1 MKTNYEI
8 RYAAHP
14 EDAKSYDTTRIRRDF
29 LIEKIFVPNE
39 VNMVYSMYDRMVVGG
54 ALPVGEVLTLEAI
67 DPLKAPFFLTRREM
81 GIYNVG
87 GPGIV
92 KAGDAEFEL
101 DYKEALYLGSGDRV
115 VTFESKDAAH
125 PAKFYFNSLTA
136 HRNYPDR
143 KVTKADAVVA
153 EMGSLEG
160 SNHRNINKMLV
171 NQVLP
176 TCQLQMGM
184 TELAP
189 GSVWNTM
196 PAHVHSRRMEAYF
209 YFEIPEDHAICH
221 FMGEVG
227 ETRHVWMKGDQAVLS
242 PEWSIHSAAATH
254 NYTFIWGMGGENLDY
269 GDQDFSLIT
278 DWNNN
283 YNSFPNLIT
292 KRIMNQFLNFSLEGK
307 VALVTGASYGIGFAI
322 ASAFAEQGAKV
333 CFNDINQELVDKG
346 MAAYAAKGIKAHG
359 YVCDVTDEPAVQAMV
374 ATIAKEV
381 GTIDILVNNAGII
394 RRVPMHEMDA
404 ADFRRVIDIDLNAPF
419 IVAKAVLPAMMEKRA
434 GKIIN
439 ICSMMSELGRET
451 VSAYAAAKGG
461 LKMLTR
467 NICSEYGEYNI
478 QCNGIGPG
486 YIATPQT
493 APLREPQADGS
504 RHPFDSFICAKTP
517 AGRWLDPEE
526 LTGPAVFLASEASNA
541 VNGHILYVDGG
552 ILAYIGKQP
561 K

>member
-14 EDAKSYDTTRIRRDF
+14 EDAKSYDTKRIRRDF
-29 LIEKIFVPNE
+29 LIEKVFSANE

-54 ALPVGEVLTLEAI
+54 AMPVGEVLKLEAI

-87 GPGIV
+87 GPGVV
-92 KAGDAEFEL
+92 KAGDAVFEL
-101 DYKEALYLGSGDRV
+101 NYKEALYLGSGDRE
-115 VTFESKDAAH
+115 VTFES
-125 PAKFYFNSLTA
+125 
-136 HRNYPDR
+136 RNYPDK

-209 YFEIPEDHAICH
+209 YFEVPEDHAVCH
-221 FMGEVG
+221 FMGEVD

-278 DWNNN
+278 D
-283 YNSFPNLIT
+283 
-292 KRIMNQFLNFSLEGK
+292 
-307 VALVTGASYGIGFAI
+307 
-322 ASAFAEQGAKV
+322 
-333 CFNDINQELVDKG
+333 
-346 MAAYAAKGIKAHG
+346 
-359 YVCDVTDEPAVQAMV
+359 
-374 ATIAKEV
+374 
-381 GTIDILVNNAGII
+381 
-394 RRVPMHEMDA
+394 
-404 ADFRRVIDIDLNAPF
+404 
-419 IVAKAVLPAMMEKRA
+419 
-434 GKIIN
+434 
-439 ICSMMSELGRET
+439 
-451 VSAYAAAKGG
+451 
-461 LKMLTR
+461 LK
-467 NICSEYGEYNI
+467 
-478 QCNGIGPG
+478 
-486 YIATPQT
+486 
-493 APLREPQADGS
+493 
-504 RHPFDSFICAKTP
+504 
-517 AGRWLDPEE
+517 
-526 LTGPAVFLASEASNA
+526 
-541 VNGHILYVDGG
+541 
-552 ILAYIGKQP
+552 
-561 K
+561 